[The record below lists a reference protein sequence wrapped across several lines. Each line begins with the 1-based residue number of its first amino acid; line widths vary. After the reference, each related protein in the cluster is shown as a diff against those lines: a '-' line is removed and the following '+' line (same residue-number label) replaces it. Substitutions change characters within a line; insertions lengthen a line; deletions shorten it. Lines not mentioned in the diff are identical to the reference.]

1 MKINLYIKMLRE
13 LMKDGYGI
21 SLTQR
26 NNIYLIPNSYKNKK
40 KILSPNKTTFRNK
53 KISRNNSKENN
64 NKLNE
69 RALSFQ
75 NLTTAENSNRNL
87 FNKEKIIPISN
98 RIYSPIERNKY
109 LNDDE
114 FNNYTSR
121 NKVSDLKTKTNRSYV
136 NKSTSSSKKL
146 EETENNYMGKL
157 HILENYI
164 SLIKNMRNESEIE
177 NKKITKENL
186 KNNVDILN
194 SNIRL
199 LNKENKINSHLHNQI
214 LKENE
219 ILINSGGRA
228 NLDSFYINKELPII
242 KNEIENM
249 KIKIIKLNE
258 QTKFIRNT
266 SIEIDSE
273 IMVLNDEVKKLN
285 TLNSNLIKDKEKI
298 IPDIIKYKN
307 SIEMI
312 FSKIKFIEQQS
323 NHFLNNVEMLVK
335 ENIKN
340 NIKEKGQ

>member
-1 MKINLYIKMLRE
+1 
-13 LMKDGYGI
+13 MKDGYGI
-21 SLTQR
+21 SITQR
-26 NNIYLIPNSYKNKK
+26 KNLNLIPSSYNNKKRIFSPNQTTFKNKIK
-40 KILSPNKTTFRNK
+40 LRNH
-53 KISRNNSKENN
+53 SKENN
-64 NKLNE
+64 NNKLSE

-75 NLTTAENSNRNL
+75 NLTTAETSNRNQL
-87 FNKEKIIPISN
+87 NKEKINTINN
-98 RIYSPIERNKY
+98 RIYSPIEKNIY
-109 LNDDE
+109 LNDEE
-114 FNNYTSR
+114 FNNNNSR
-121 NKVSDLKTKTNRSYV
+121 NKFSDLKTKTNRSYI

-157 HILENYI
+157 QILENYI
-164 SLIKNMRNESEIE
+164 SVIKTMGVENEIE
-177 NKKITKENL
+177 NKKRTKENL

>member
-1 MKINLYIKMLRE
+1 MLRE

-21 SLTQR
+21 SLSQR
-26 NNIYLIPNSYKNKK
+26 NNIYLIPSSYKNKK
-40 KILSPNKTTFRNK
+40 KFFSPNKTTFRNK

-64 NKLNE
+64 NNKLTE

-75 NLTTAENSNRNL
+75 NLTTAETSNRNQ
-87 FNKEKIIPISN
+87 FNKEKINPISN

-109 LNDDE
+109 LNDSE
-114 FNNYTSR
+114 FNNYNSR
-121 NKVSDLKTKTNRSYV
+121 NTFSDLKLKTNRSYI

-146 EETENNYMGKL
+146 EETENKYMGKL

-164 SLIKNMRNESEIE
+164 SLIKNKGIENEIE
-177 NKKITKENL
+177 NKKRTKENL

-199 LNKENKINSHLHNQI
+199 LNKENKINSNLNNQI

-228 NLDSFYINKELPII
+228 NLDSYYINKELPIFR
-242 KNEIENM
+242 NEIDNM
-249 KIKIIKLNE
+249 KIQIIKLNE
-258 QTKFIRNT
+258 QTKYIRNNC
-266 SIEIDSE
+266 IEIDNE
-273 IMVLNDEVKKLN
+273 IMILNDEIKKLN
-285 TLNSNLIKDKEKI
+285 NLNSNLIKDKEKI

-312 FSKIKFIEQQS
+312 VSKIKFIDQQS
-323 NHFLNNVEMLVK
+323 NNFLSNVKMLVK
-335 ENIKN
+335 ENSK
-340 NIKEKGQ
+340 KV

>member
-121 NKVSDLKTKTNRSYV
+121 NKVSDLKIKTNRSYV

-177 NKKITKENL
+177 NKK
-186 KNNVDILN
+186 
-194 SNIRL
+194 
-199 LNKENKINSHLHNQI
+199 NKINSHLHNQI